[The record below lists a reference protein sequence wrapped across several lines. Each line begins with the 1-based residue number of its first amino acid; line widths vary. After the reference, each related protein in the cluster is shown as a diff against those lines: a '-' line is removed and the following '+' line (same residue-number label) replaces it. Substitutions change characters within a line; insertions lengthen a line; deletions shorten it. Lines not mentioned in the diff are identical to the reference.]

1 MVVKGPI
8 KGKLNE
14 WNKVFS
20 YVHLK
25 KAVVLRGVG
34 EIGME
39 ELDALSAE
47 MIISF
52 II

>member
-1 MVVKGPI
+1 MPYCSVVAGVVVKGPI

-39 ELDALSAE
+39 ELFRLR
-47 MIISF
+47 
-52 II
+52 